1 MLLLFL
7 QLSPGMH
14 LIMPHQ
20 IERLL
25 PSVHS
30 LALFCLFYHRQ
41 WFFFDCFAVPLL
53 LLLPLSLS
61 AAVYSASFAVP
72 ETRTQDLFSHLYVC
86 KGWQG
91 RGGGGG
97 RSSRVCK
104 FFSKNS
110 LRDNGFS
117 MSHTSPPT
125 SLLTSLPR
133 HIQHNSS
140 NLHSLPLPPFLPS
153 HGSDNYLH
161 SPNLSPSRCLMF
173 LGHDRWQVSVGVAS
187 CKFFFWVLERAS
199 DMFWNVKVTSSSTP
213 RCPLPI
219 ALSSHPVCVRA
230 GVSKILTNTRTQICR
245 FIWWCLLLCLASF
258 D

>member
-20 IERLL
+20 IELLL
-25 PSVHS
+25 PSVPLPLYTLLPCSAYSTIGNDSFSTVS
-30 LALFCLFYHRQ
+30 LSRYYCYCLS
-41 WFFFDCFAVPLL
+41 PSLL
-53 LLLPLSLS
+53 LFIQHPLQSQKHALRIYFHIYMY
-61 AAVYSASFAVP
+61 A
-72 ETRTQDLFSHLYVC
+72 R
-86 KGWQG
+86 GG
-91 RGGGGG
+91 RGEEVEHRG

-117 MSHTSPPT
+117 MSHTSLPT
-125 SLLTSLPR
+125 SRLTSLPR

-140 NLHSLPLPPFLPS
+140 NLHSHPPFLS
-153 HGSDNYLH
+153 SLHGSDNYLH

-173 LGHDRWQVSVGVAS
+173 LGHDRWQVSVGVVS

-199 DMFWNVKVTSSSTP
+199 DMF
-213 RCPLPI
+213 
-219 ALSSHPVCVRA
+219 
-230 GVSKILTNTRTQICR
+230 
-245 FIWWCLLLCLASF
+245 
-258 D
+258 